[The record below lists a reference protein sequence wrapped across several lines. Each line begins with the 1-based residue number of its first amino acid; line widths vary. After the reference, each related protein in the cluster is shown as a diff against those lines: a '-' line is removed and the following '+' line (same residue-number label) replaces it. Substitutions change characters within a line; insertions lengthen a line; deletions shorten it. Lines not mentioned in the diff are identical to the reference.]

1 MTPEILEALRECCQ
15 NDAAF
20 ERARQLFLE
29 VEAQSRYMTQAGK
42 ETVVLSSVGV
52 SDGHG
57 VPSTSIASVSRAESS
72 SLITAQAREHY
83 FQALIENAS
92 DVIVILDINGVF
104 SYCSPSAERILGYT
118 LADVVGRSVAEFV
131 HPEDIAPVVQTLQA
145 AVAHPWML
153 QPPVEYRVRHCDGS
167 WRVFEAVTTSLLE
180 DPAVAGVVVNCH
192 DITRQWQAL
201 DSLNQAN
208 LQIANLLSGIND
220 ACFSLNQAW
229 QFTYMN
235 RQAGELF
242 HQEPAQLLGKTIW
255 ETLPELQDSE
265 IEHQLRQASTDR
277 TSINF
282 EYYWAV
288 LQRWL
293 EIRISLVAGGLLVF
307 LLDVSDRH
315 MAQAELL
322 EMSSA
327 LGNAVEGIARLN
339 LQGRYVALNRSYAEG
354 LGYEPEEMIGM
365 AWEQTLWDEDL
376 AEVKAAYSQVLAT
389 GRKIS
394 IEARALR
401 KDGSTFYKEVVLVP
415 AYDLHDNLIGH
426 HCFTRDITERKKA
439 EEALRL
445 QAEREQMLS
454 AVAQRIRNSLE
465 LSDILNTAVAEV
477 RQLLKVDRTVIL
489 QIAAEERVIVAAES
503 VTPPFFSVLNS
514 CLENRWFQQLSL
526 MHHQDLVIDDIP
538 GFLSDAGEPPLREL
552 AEIAALMQ
560 AWQVQALLSVPIL
573 LGDRLWGFLFC
584 HQCTAPR
591 QWEAFEIGLVN
602 QLATHLVIA
611 IQQAN
616 LYQQVQQ
623 LNSELEQQV
632 QERTAQLQTALLYEA
647 LLKRIT
653 DSVRDSLNEAEILQR
668 AVHELTNGLTVNGC
682 DAALYNIEQCT
693 STICYEASRDL
704 PSAKGVTLSMQDF
717 PELYE
722 QILSEQYFQFCQL
735 LPDPVRSLEHRYAV
749 LVCPLV
755 GDVEVMGDLRLFKP
769 EHDNFSSLE
778 IRLVQQVAN
787 QCAIAI
793 RQARLYQAAQT
804 QVEELEKL
812 NQLKDDFLSTVSHEL
827 RTPMSN
833 MKMAIHMLRNVDTA
847 ERRERYLGILQA
859 ECVREIELINDL
871 LDLQR
876 LEADSYRVV
885 PEPLDVYTFIERL
898 IEPFYERTRDREQNL
913 HCDLPANIPAI
924 LSDRPTLERVLAE
937 LLNNACKYTPP
948 KGEIVLRA
956 ELDNADPDR
965 QSLMFHIS
973 NQAEIPTNELPRIFE
988 KFYRVPAIDR
998 WQQGGTG
1005 LGLALVQHLVAQ
1017 LSGTIHV
1024 TSENQWTTFTVQLPL
1039 VIHPA

>member
-1 MTPEILEALRECCQ
+1 MR
-15 NDAAF
+15 
-20 ERARQLFLE
+20 
-29 VEAQSRYMTQAGK
+29 
-42 ETVVLSSVGV
+42 
-52 SDGHG
+52 
-57 VPSTSIASVSRAESS
+57 IA
-72 SLITAQAREHY
+72 
-83 FQALIENAS
+83 
-92 DVIVILDINGVF
+92 
-104 SYCSPSAERILGYT
+104 
-118 LADVVGRSVAEFV
+118 
-131 HPEDIAPVVQTLQA
+131 
-145 AVAHPWML
+145 
-153 QPPVEYRVRHCDGS
+153 
-167 WRVFEAVTTSLLE
+167 
-180 DPAVAGVVVNCH
+180 
-192 DITRQWQAL
+192 DITRQREAL

-208 LQIANLLSGIND
+208 QQIANLLGGISD
-220 ACFSLNQAW
+220 ACFSLNQSW

-242 HQEPAQLLGKTIW
+242 HQEPAQLLGQTIW
-255 ETLPELQDSE
+255 ETLPELQGSE
-265 IEHQLRQASTDR
+265 IEHQLRQASADR
-277 TSINF
+277 VSINF
-282 EYYWAV
+282 EHYWPIF
-288 LQRWL
+288 QRWL
-293 EIRISLVAGGLLVF
+293 EIRISPVAGGLLVF

-315 MAQAELL
+315 MAQVELL

-327 LGNAVEGIARLN
+327 LGNAVEGIARLD
-339 LQGRYVALNRSYAEG
+339 LQGRYIALNRSYAEV

-365 AWEQTLWDEDL
+365 AWEQTLLAEDI
-376 AEVKAAYSQVLAT
+376 AEVKAAYHRVVTT
-389 GRKIS
+389 GSKIS

-439 EEALRL
+439 EESLRL

-465 LSDILNTAVAEV
+465 LSEILNTAVAEV

-489 QIAAEERVIVAAES
+489 QVAAENHIMVAAES
-503 VTPPFFSVLNS
+503 VIPPFFSVLNS
-514 CLENRWFQQLSL
+514 CLENRRFQQLSL
-526 MHHQDLVIDDIP
+526 THHQDLVIDDVL
-538 GFLSDAGEPPLREL
+538 GLLSDAREPPRSEL

-591 QWEAFEIGLVN
+591 QWEAFEIGLVD

-653 DSVRDSLNEAEILQR
+653 DSVRDSLNEEEILQR
-668 AVHELTNGLTVNGC
+668 AVHELTNGLIVNGC
-682 DAALYNIEQCT
+682 DAALYNIEQRT
-693 STICYEASRDL
+693 STICYEALRDL

-717 PELYE
+717 PELYD
-722 QILSEQYFQFCQL
+722 QILSEHHFQFCQL
-735 LPDPVRSLEHRYAV
+735 LPDPVRSIERHYAV

-755 GDVEVMGDLRLFKP
+755 GDLDVIGDLWLFKP
-769 EHDNFSSLE
+769 EYDHFSSLE

-793 RQARLYQAAQT
+793 RQARLYQAAQA
-804 QVEELEKL
+804 QVQELEKL

-833 MKMAIHMLRNVDTA
+833 MKMAIHMLRNVETP
-847 ERRERYLGILQA
+847 ERRDRYLGILQA

-876 LEADSYRVV
+876 LEADSYRIV

-913 HCDLPANIPAI
+913 HYDLPANIPAI

-948 KGEIVLRA
+948 KGEIVLRV
-956 ELDNADPDR
+956 ELDNPDSAR
-965 QSLMFHIS
+965 QSLLFHIS
-973 NQAEIPTNELPRIFE
+973 NQAEIPAEELPRIFE

-1024 TSENQWTTFTVQLPL
+1024 ASTSQWTTFTVRLPL